1 MFGIIE
7 EMSELIYIVDTSTY
21 ELLYMNKAGKASFG
35 IHSIKG
41 KKCYRVLHGLEH
53 PCEFCNNKQ
62 LKEEE
67 YCTWE
72 NTNLKTQRHYL
83 LKDRL
88 MEYNGKKARVEIAFD
103 ITRQLQQEK
112 ILQNELDVENLVTR
126 CAKKLCDVTH
136 LDTSI
141 REVLEMA
148 GSFLKATRVYLF
160 EFYGD
165 VMSNTHEWCAAQV
178 MSEIKSLQNLPLS
191 LIEPWKSELMKG
203 KPIVADVTSQI
214 QDSSPEAYTILKK
227 QDTQSLIIV
236 PLKRDEECVGFI
248 GVDNYSTPLFS
259 GTVLLLTSI
268 GYFIT
273 AALYQKQAFE
283 KLEKLS
289 FYDSLTKLKNRNR
302 YIRDLERDVASP
314 VGVIFVNVNGMKQK
328 NDKFGHQFGDK
339 ILCDVADTL
348 KKYFAEGGCYRVGGD
363 EFVVICPQIGSAD
376 FEEKVQKLKYVF
388 QTKGEYSVAL
398 GSRWEEQ
405 PQDIR
410 DLLYYADEKMYQ
422 DKQSFYRDNS
432 LTDRYRFRLDDIF
445 DLSQPGVL
453 TQMIDEE
460 KFVVYFQPKFS
471 ISGRK
476 ITGAE
481 ALIRCRMTEN
491 KVYLPERF
499 IPILEET
506 GLIGTIDFYVF
517 EQVCIQIQKWRL
529 EGRKIVPISV
539 NFSRKTLEIDN
550 FVDRLEH
557 IRTKYSVL
565 PGQLEIEIT
574 ETAEIKDRILLQN
587 IIGNLRKRDFL
598 ISIDDFGVKNAN
610 LSLFVDLEFDI
621 LKIDRHMTKQIC
633 SNEKSLLLIEALVQ
647 VCHKMNVRLIVEGI
661 ESNQQLKML
670 QQTGC
675 DEGQGYIFSKPIP
688 REQFEETYLSRQQNS
703 DIENLAGCMLP

>member
-7 EMSELIYIVDTSTY
+7 EMSELIYIVDISSY

-35 IHSIKG
+35 INDIIG
-41 KKCYRVLHGLEH
+41 KKCYHVLHGLDH
-53 PCEFCNNKQ
+53 PCDFCNNKQ
-62 LKEEE
+62 LKEEA

-72 NTNLKTQRHYL
+72 NTNIKTQRHYL

-112 ILQNELDVENLVTR
+112 LLQNELDVENLVTR

-148 GSFLKATRVYLF
+148 GSYLKASRVYLF
-160 EFYGD
+160 EFFGD
-165 VMSNTHEWCAAQV
+165 VMSNTHEWCASQV
-178 MSEIKSLQNLPLS
+178 ISEMENLQNLPLS
-191 LIEPWKSELMKG
+191 LIENWKTEFMWG
-203 KPIVADVTSQI
+203 KPIVAEDTSQI
-214 QDSSPEAYTILKK
+214 RDSSPEVYKILKK
-227 QDTQSLIIV
+227 QDAQSLIIV

-248 GVDNYSTPLFS
+248 GVDNFSTPLFS
-259 GTVLLLTSI
+259 GTILLLTSI

-273 AALYQKQAFE
+273 AALYQKQAFQ

-289 FYDSLTKLKNRNR
+289 FYDSLTNLKNRNR
-302 YIRDLERDVASP
+302 YIKDLEIDMVSP

-339 ILCDVADTL
+339 VLCDVAKTL
-348 KKYFAEGGCYRVGGD
+348 KNYFPENGCYRVGGD
-363 EFVVICPQIGSAD
+363 EFVVICQKIESSD
-376 FEEKVQKLKYVF
+376 FQAKVQKLKYIF
-388 QTKGEYSVAL
+388 QTNEEYSVAL

-405 PQDIR
+405 PEDIR

-422 DKQSFYRDNS
+422 DKQRFYRDNS

-453 TQMIDEE
+453 NQMIDDR
-460 KFVVYFQPKFS
+460 KFAVYFQPKFS
-471 ISGRK
+471 IARRE

-481 ALIRCRMTEN
+481 ALIRYKMTEN

-506 GLIGTIDFYVF
+506 GLIGTMDFYVF

-539 NFSRKTLEIDN
+539 NFSRKTLEIEN
-550 FVDRLEH
+550 YVERLEH
-557 IRTKYSVL
+557 IRRKYGVL

-587 IIGNLRKRDFL
+587 IIGNLRKRNFL

-610 LSLFVDLEFDI
+610 LSLFVDLEFDV
-621 LKIDRHMTKQIC
+621 LKIDRHMTQQIC

-647 VCHKMNVRLIVEGI
+647 VCRQMNVRMTVEGI
-661 ESNQQLKML
+661 ESNQQLELL

-675 DEGQGYIFSKPIP
+675 EEGQGYIFSKPIP
-688 REQFEETYLSRQQNS
+688 QKQFEETYLNRQQNS
-703 DIENLAGCMLP
+703 DIENLADCIYP